1 MADRL
6 GNYLLLPHTQT
17 ELKCSLMHGKAS
29 SLDLNGDAVWL
40 VTDLGQIW
48 AAFKNLSFYY
58 LKLSCPWKVHS
69 GIRKHGLY
77 LVNGS
82 HS

>member
-17 ELKCSLMHGKAS
+17 ELRCSLMHGKAS

-48 AAFKNLSFYY
+48 AAFKNLYY
-58 LKLSCPWKVHS
+58 ISTILNCLAPGRSTLES
-69 GIRKHGLY
+69 GSLGFIW
-77 LVNGS
+77 
-82 HS
+82 